1 MFNHRYDY
9 WPNLTTQNS
18 VTSYFCSLNHGKKN
32 HFASSYYFL
41 FARERFPKN
50 SWETAIPDESKLT
63 DEELTAFVECLK
75 PAVMLAVFNKSGS
88 FDAAGALQNLA
99 LIKPDV
105 VLPTLLNK

>member
-1 MFNHRYDY
+1 MQPATKSNMF
-9 WPNLTTQNS
+9 TFKI
-18 VTSYFCSLNHGKKN
+18 VFI
-32 HFASSYYFL
+32 
-41 FARERFPKN
+41 RERFPKN
-50 SWETAIPDESKLT
+50 SWETAIPVEAKLT

-105 VLPTLLNK
+105 VLPTLLDK

>member
-1 MFNHRYDY
+1 M
-9 WPNLTTQNS
+9 QSS
-18 VTSYFCSLNHGKKN
+18 VTSFFCLLNRAKKN
-32 HFASSYYFL
+32 YFASSYYCL

-50 SWETAIPDESKLT
+50 SWETTIPDEAKLT

-75 PAVMLAVFNKSGS
+75 SAVMLAVFNKSGS

>member
-1 MFNHRYDY
+1 MYHYR
-9 WPNLTTQNS
+9 PHLTIQSS
-18 VTSYFCSLNHGKKN
+18 VTSKFCPLNHEKKN
-32 HFASSYYFL
+32 HFAFSYYFL
-41 FARERFPKN
+41 FPRERFPKN

>member
-1 MFNHRYDY
+1 MRRKTIL
-9 WPNLTTQNS
+9 PTQI
-18 VTSYFCSLNHGKKN
+18 F
-32 HFASSYYFL
+32 FFP
-41 FARERFPKN
+41 RERFPKN